1 MQCIFRPQNQ
11 LESNAGSEFGVN
23 FGPTQILD
31 PIPTSN
37 FEWKCR
43 DLTLMWSAKH
53 TAHRRS
59 KSSINPTTK
68 ETRAQISKSG
78 ITCLNKVCRAS
89 VMHPFTQIFWL
100 YKKVKGREKKSSI
113 WHLVKQWTL
122 SSLIFFSSTSLLR
135 KKG

>member
-1 MQCIFRPQNQ
+1 MNTWYF
-11 LESNAGSEFGVN
+11 
-23 FGPTQILD
+23 
-31 PIPTSN
+31 
-37 FEWKCR
+37 
-43 DLTLMWSAKH
+43 TLIWSAKH
-53 TAHRRS
+53 TAHNNS

-78 ITCLNKVCRAS
+78 ITCLNNVCRAS

-122 SSLIFFSSTSLLR
+122 SSLIFFFINKFVEKKRINLLILER
-135 KKG
+135 VIKELWGFEANLFLDISIMVPIKD